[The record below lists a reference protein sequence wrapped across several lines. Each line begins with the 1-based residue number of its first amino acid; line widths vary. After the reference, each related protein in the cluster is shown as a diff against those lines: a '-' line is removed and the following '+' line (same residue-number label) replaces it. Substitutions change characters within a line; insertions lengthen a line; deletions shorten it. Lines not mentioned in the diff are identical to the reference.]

1 MHPRILSSGAALAL
15 ALAAIAVPAQM
26 PLQTVSA
33 EYRDEPRELRL
44 DGTVEAVKRAT
55 VSAQTKGQIVE
66 VLFDVHDYVEKDAV
80 IVRLRDTE
88 QQAEVSRAE
97 AALQEAQAR
106 LREARDSQKRIK
118 ELAGRQLASRA
129 DLDKAVAQLSSAQA
143 RSDAAEADLA
153 KAREQLEYTR
163 VRAPYSGI
171 VTERKAEVGES
182 VQPGQPLMTGLS
194 LDELRVNVAVPQSSI
209 QAVRASGKARVIL
222 PGGGSV
228 EATKVTVFP
237 YAEPGSNSFN
247 VRLELPPGT
256 AGLLPGMFVKAVFP
270 IGTEKRL
277 LVPAGAVVYRSEVTA
292 VYVVRPDG
300 SIGFRHIR
308 VGRQT
313 PDGMISV
320 LSGLDPGER
329 VALDPIAAGVELKR
343 HPVPAA
349 GR

>member
-1 MHPRILSSGAALAL
+1 MRTRTLMSFTAATLVLSATGIAA
-15 ALAAIAVPAQM
+15 QT
-26 PLQTVSA
+26 PLETVSA
-33 EYRDEPRELRL
+33 EYRDQPRELRL

-66 VLFDVHDYVEKDAV
+66 VLFDVHDYVAKDAV
-80 IVRLRDTE
+80 IVRLRGTE

-97 AALQEAQAR
+97 AALKEAAARLQEAR
-106 LREARDSQKRIK
+106 GSQQRVK
-118 ELAGRQLASRA
+118 ELAGRQLASRS
-129 DLDKAVAQLSSAQA
+129 DLDKAVAELASARA
-143 RSDAAEADLA
+143 RSDAAEAELA
-153 KAREQLEYTR
+153 KAREQQEYTR

-171 VTERKAEVGES
+171 VTERRAEVGES

-194 LDELRVNVAVPQSSI
+194 LDELRVNVDVPQSLI
-209 QAVRASGKARVIL
+209 QAVRASARARVLL
-222 PGGGSV
+222 PSGDSV
-228 EATKVTVFP
+228 EAAKLTVFP

-247 VRLELPPGT
+247 VRLELPAGT

-292 VYVVRPDG
+292 VYLVRPDG

-343 HPVPAA
+343 RPAPA
-349 GR
+349 PGG